1 MSSNKPQ
8 GFEID
13 RERMPEEWP
22 THLIPNEFWEELGR
36 TVGTLAFLEDC
47 LKRATLAIT
56 ATRTYRTVEQAEK
69 AFATWEEDLETSL
82 NDPLGKLV
90 ERMATAI
97 KADSRFPK
105 DDIDAIEQ
113 GLKSVAEWRNA
124 LCHGAWVGFDPD
136 SGVATLR
143 YWKKKEWRQR
153 SSRALS
159 TTDLARIRRKTV
171 DLTFRVIDAVTR
183 RGIQFPGST
192 SPGKE
197 IHKAFKRPDSSHTG
211 E

>member
-1 MSSNKPQ
+1 M
-8 GFEID
+8 
-13 RERMPEEWP
+13 
-22 THLIPNEFWEELGR
+22 
-36 TVGTLAFLEDC
+36 
-47 LKRATLAIT
+47 

-97 KADSRFPK
+97 KADSRYSK

-124 LCHGAWVGFDPD
+124 LCHGAWVGYDPD

-159 TTDLARIRRKTV
+159 TTDLAKIRRKTV

-183 RGIQFPGST
+183 HGIQFPGST
-192 SPGKE
+192 SPGRE
-197 IHKAFKRPDSSHTG
+197 IHKAFKAPKSSHTG
-211 E
+211 ESRDAACD